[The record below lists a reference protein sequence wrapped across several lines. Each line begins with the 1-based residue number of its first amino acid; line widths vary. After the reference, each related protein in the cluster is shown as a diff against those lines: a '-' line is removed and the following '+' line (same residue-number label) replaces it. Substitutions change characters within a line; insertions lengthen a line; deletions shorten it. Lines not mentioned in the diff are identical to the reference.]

1 MADINGMSINI
12 GDKVVFSR
20 SGKSNYLQKGRVK
33 RFTSKGIIITS
44 DTTGQENIRH
54 SNEIVFN
61 GWINEYEES
70 NPERFLG

>member
-1 MADINGMSINI
+1 MTDLNGVSIKI
-12 GDKVVFSR
+12 GDKVIYSK
-20 SGKSNYLQKGRVK
+20 SGNTIYLQKGTVK
-33 RFTSKGIIITS
+33 RFKLNGIVVRS

-61 GWINEYEES
+61 GWVNEYEES